1 MANDIK
7 IRVNSAEKIEQV
19 LQEAYDLTCK
29 AINEIQN
36 EMNKLT
42 NSSPLGDASMDE
54 KVKYANAMHNYIGDK
69 KNAISQKVDIAKLMT
84 EIYKANG
91 NVKEAMNAM
100 GKPKAM
106 SMDLNKL
113 RNDISKIVNEEDSMT
128 YELKKKKDE

>member
-7 IRVNSAEKIEQV
+7 IRVNSTEKIEQV

-84 EIYKANG
+84 EIYKAKG
-91 NVKEAMNAM
+91 NAKEALNNM
-100 GKPKAM
+100 GKPKSM
-106 SMDLNKL
+106 SMDLSKL
-113 RNDISKIVNEEDSMT
+113 RGDIAKIVNEDEPKT
-128 YELKKKKDE
+128 YITGK